1 MGEKNP
7 LFQGQILANFFYP
20 LHHTTTLKKL
30 KKQSIKK
37 DVTY

>member
-1 MGEKNP
+1 MGKKT
-7 LFQGQILANFFYP
+7 LFQGQILANFFYT
-20 LHHTTTLKKL
+20 LHLTTTLKKL